1 MHKAQK
7 FPVIGLTK
15 AEKIDKRTEHELL
28 KELLKLWQ
36 LNGDKQ
42 KRKIMD
48 LIKRNRFGRICEIT
62 FDAERFPKFEEH
74 EERIPDELKH
84 VCMDEDKA
92 YQKEN

>member
-1 MHKAQK
+1 
-7 FPVIGLTK
+7 
-15 AEKIDKRTEHELL
+15 
-28 KELLKLWQ
+28 
-36 LNGDKQ
+36 
-42 KRKIMD
+42 MD